1 MTSIEAWNSTD
12 GLPRQ
17 FLSSLR
23 TLFDIL
29 DEKKCGYVRLQDI
42 ETRWHEEG
50 VKGLPSGVTDA
61 LRKVVP
67 PNGYLSFERFVS
79 GLKLALL
86 TSKTKPNSN
95 PVNEKENIDYKDN
108 QRNKLPSQGPQNS
121 NLQYRQRHTRQK
133 LTSTSLSPDPINS
146 KNNYDERTNP
156 NILQNLSN
164 QRPQNVNPTATVPPN
179 NVHGHIPTPAW
190 KNPTNR
196 EQKSE
201 KSYRREGYQ
210 NAQSAPPPRPDR
222 SPQKTQSELP
232 PKIPPRGNTSK
243 RIISEL
249 KNWQQRMHGIQQSKD
264 KSTIDS
270 KSPEQSSAQNEIY
283 VNIAQLNASDH
294 GPTTSSHPSSI
305 KRRDS
310 ARRHTLSSGVDS
322 NMIKRA
328 KQLDEEKQILIQGL
342 AMIDKARLWYLKQI
356 NLMEEKQKYV
366 GKTSHNDYNLEAM
379 QERMNF
385 EKARIAEVNHQI
397 KTLVDSSEK
406 GFPLH
411 MNLAMTSTNHQL
423 QSTIKVV
430 KGQNKQLTKEIS
442 QKSDKITQLE
452 QEKAQ
457 LIRDLF
463 EARSSHKTNY
473 DDTTFM

>member
-95 PVNEKENIDYKDN
+95 PVNEKENIDHKDN
-108 QRNKLPSQGPQNS
+108 QRNKLPSQGPSNS

-133 LTSTSLSPDPINS
+133 LTSTSLSPDPLNS
-146 KNNYDERTNP
+146 KNNYDETTNP
-156 NILQNLSN
+156 NVLQNLSN
-164 QRPQNVNPTATVPPN
+164 QRPQNINPTATVPPN
-179 NVHGHIPTPAW
+179 NVHGHIPTQAW
-190 KNPTNR
+190 KNPSNR

-201 KSYRREGYQ
+201 KSYRREGYP
-210 NAQSAPPPRPDR
+210 QSAPPPRPDR
-222 SPQKTQSELP
+222 SPQKSQSELP

-249 KNWQQRMHGIQQSKD
+249 KNWQQRMHGMQQSKD
-264 KSTIDS
+264 KSTVDS

-294 GPTTSSHPSSI
+294 GPTPSSHPSSI

-310 ARRHTLSSGVDS
+310 ARRHTLSSGVDT

-356 NLMEEKQKYV
+356 NLIEEKQKYV

-430 KGQNKQLTKEIS
+430 KDQNKQLTKEIS
-442 QKSDKITQLE
+442 HKSDKITQLE